1 MSRALRRAVLLTV
14 ALLAPLSGGALCGN
28 TPIRSEAEL
37 TQERACVEN
46 QLKGDY
52 DAAETRCE
60 LCLEFNE
67 RNAECLNALGLVWY
81 ARGDDDRARTYFI
94 KAIRENNDF
103 GQARNN
109 MGVLEFEQGK
119 FAEAAKFFE
128 GAIEIDP
135 RFQDARYNLALSY
148 LRQGQLQLAKLSP
161 ASGSEEIAAAYERT
175 KPFYEKSETQ
185 YRRMFELFP
194 NHAAS
199 YGDMAVIMM
208 SRAQHTPTEN
218 QKKVYLDD
226 AETYLVRCLE
236 IDDTR
241 KDCQGNI
248 AFLYQV
254 TGRFDESLFHAIQC
268 LAADKGDPI
277 CANILKEAYQGSAM
291 KSEALQKYMDQLVA
305 NPGYAQG
312 HYGFC
317 LALFDKK
324 LVDMAVTECE
334 NALKLDPGICLAH
347 YQLAKHYK
355 TVLDKD
361 LALDNCRALIRCAGD
376 GRHQSE
382 VEDCKTIVQA
392 LEVQ

>member
-1 MSRALRRAVLLTV
+1 MRFVRVLLP
-14 ALLAPLSGGALCGN
+14 LLAIVPLTAGALCGD
-28 TPIRSEAEL
+28 TAPRSAAEL
-37 TQERACVEN
+37 LQERACVEN
-46 QLKGDY
+46 QLKGDL

-81 ARGDDDRARTYFI
+81 GRGDDDRARSYYI

-109 MGVLEFEQGK
+109 MGVLEFERGN
-119 FAEAAKFFE
+119 FAEATKFFA

-135 RFQDARYNLALSY
+135 RFQDARYNLALAN

-161 ASGSEEIAAAYERT
+161 ASGSEEVALIAGQAQPWFDKA
-175 KPFYEKSETQ
+175 ETQ

-194 NHAAS
+194 THAPS

-208 SRAQHTPTEN
+208 ARANTAATQN
-218 QKKVYLDD
+218 IQKTLLGD
-226 AETYLVRCLE
+226 AEQYLVRCLE

-248 AFLYQV
+248 AHLFLV

-268 LAADKGDPI
+268 LAVAKGDPI
-277 CANILKEAYQGSAM
+277 CANILTEAYAGSAM

-334 NALKLDPGICLAH
+334 NALKLDNGICLAH

-361 LALDNCRALIRCAGD
+361 LAVENCRALIRCAGD

-382 VEDCKTIVQA
+382 VQDCKTIVQA
-392 LEVQ
+392 LEVE